1 MKKKWLLVLL
11 LLVGIGTP
19 LYLYLNTSSVDRE
32 ILSEIE
38 LDAVEKISI
47 VKSNFPV
54 GVLNEFENTN
64 RKAIIDELKK
74 MKVKRTRLFSVTRP
88 TNGEYV
94 IFLDTNSNGVYQ
106 VHLYENDRII
116 SFASPNNDINSSR
129 SYKYTDSNLYEMV
142 SKLF

>member
-11 LLVGIGTP
+11 LLVGIGIP
-19 LYLYLNTSSVDRE
+19 SYLYLNTSSVDRE

-54 GVLNEFENTN
+54 GALNEFENTN

-74 MKVKRTRLFSVTRP
+74 MKVQRTKLFSVTRP

-106 VHLYENDRII
+106 VHLYENERIV

-129 SYKYTDSNLYEMV
+129 SYKYTDSNLYEVV

>member
-1 MKKKWLLVLL
+1 MKKKWLLVLIL
-11 LLVGIGTP
+11 FVGIGTP
-19 LYLYLNTSSVDRE
+19 SYLYLNTSSVDQD

-38 LDAVEKISI
+38 LNKVEKISI
-47 VKSNFPV
+47 IKSNFPI

-64 RKAIIDELKK
+64 RKAIIDELKR
-74 MKVKRTRLFSVTRP
+74 MKVQRTRLFSSTRP

-94 IFLDTNSNGVYQ
+94 IYLDTNSNGVYQ
-106 VHLYENDRII
+106 VHLYENERIV